1 MNINKLILD
10 QTFKNYKELCSILE
24 MPIKGGKGKQIQL
37 NELSRYCV
45 LIKQGQKITVADIF
59 AESLEKIDL
68 RSEGNRSK
76 YVEHIQCQILHT
88 LSKTKGYKYT
98 ITKNNLFESLGMVN
112 KMYLDKALVLKLLP
126 KKDNRFT
133 KFDINHLYLRAN
145 DRLTKILFD
154 SLNSLKR
161 RYLFDYWELTI
172 IVRINN
178 EGKEQH
184 TKATEDEKALLVSI
198 KYNVL
203 LDMKMNSITQIRFKF
218 KLDEFYKRV
227 NKILNDKYN
236 IAYAYKQI
244 EIIYTQEDV
253 LHELSLIEIK
263 QNKKDL
269 NDKVIDTINQNARD
283 TYHKTEKEYND
294 GLMDFLLNEKPTIG
308 KYTEMQFKGFKHK
321 PDYIDIQLELAE
333 YLLRIDE

>member
-133 KFDINHLYLRAN
+133 KFNINHLYLRTN
-145 DRLTKILFD
+145 DRFTKILFD
-154 SLNSLKR
+154 SLNNLKR
-161 RYLFDYWELTI
+161 RCLIDYNELYI
-172 IVRINN
+172 MVRIDE
-178 EGKEQH
+178 EGKEH
-184 TKATEDEKALLVSI
+184 HLKATELEK
-198 KYNVL
+198 NF
-203 LDMKMNSITQIRFKF
+203 N
-218 KLDEFYKRV
+218 
-227 NKILNDKYN
+227 N
-236 IAYAYKQI
+236 
-244 EIIYTQEDV
+244 
-253 LHELSLIEIK
+253 
-263 QNKKDL
+263 
-269 NDKVIDTINQNARD
+269 
-283 TYHKTEKEYND
+283 
-294 GLMDFLLNEKPTIG
+294 
-308 KYTEMQFKGFKHK
+308 
-321 PDYIDIQLELAE
+321 
-333 YLLRIDE
+333 